1 MSIPLI
7 IAIITIIIA
16 VAFLFET
23 VRYDLMIFQQN
34 SYRNERYVR
43 WLKNNITTKRYIIN
57 LAIVLLSLV
66 CIKSVFLILIPAV
79 ITVIVTVLRFQE
91 KYKLPLKVTSR
102 VRRLIAINV
111 ILLLVII
118 IPALYVCNIPSYF
131 TLLMWLGALEFVF
144 VLISNILA
152 SPIEKSINK
161 GYYNDAKRILES
173 MPDLTIIGITGSF
186 GKTSTKHYLYRILS
200 EEFNVLMTPGSFN
213 TTLGVIRTIREQLK
227 PYHNIFI
234 AEMGAKQL
242 GDIKEICDL
251 VNPSIGIITAVGEQ
265 HLETFKNIQNIQKTK
280 FELVDALPVNGF
292 AVLNCDY
299 EYVANRDN
307 SVSKV
312 QNIASYSMNSDI
324 PRDYNIK
331 EINFANGKT
340 LFTIVS
346 KDGEEETIA
355 TNLAGKYNLSNLLAC
370 YIVARRLG
378 MRTQSIKNAIGDILP
393 VEHRLSMKQT
403 RDGITIID
411 DAYNSNPKGS
421 EMALEVLAQIPG
433 NKKII
438 VTPGMI
444 EQGDKQYF
452 NNRLFGEKIAQY
464 STYAI
469 IVGEYNREA
478 ITEGMKA
485 GGFDMNNCY
494 CARTLNDA
502 TAKLQEI
509 VKGGDVVL
517 YENDLP
523 DSFK

>member
-1 MSIPLI
+1 MSLPLI
-7 IAIITIIIA
+7 IAIITII
-16 VAFLFET
+16 VATVFLFET
-23 VRYDLMIFQQN
+23 IKYDLMIFQQN
-34 SYRNERYVR
+34 SYRNERYFR

-57 LAIVLLSLV
+57 LIIVFLSLIF
-66 CIKSVFLILIPAV
+66 IKSVYLILIPTIIA
-79 ITVIVTVLRFQE
+79 ISVTALRLRE
-91 KYKLPLKVTSR
+91 KYKLPLKVTPR
-102 VRRLIAINV
+102 VRRLIAINLAL
-111 ILLLVII
+111 ILVII

-131 TLLMWLGALEFVF
+131 TLLMWLTALEFVF
-144 VLISNILA
+144 VLASNILLIPVENA
-152 SPIEKSINK
+152 INK
-161 GYYNDAKRILES
+161 HYYNDAKRILES
-173 MPDLTIIGITGSF
+173 MPNLTIIGITGSF

-213 TTLGVIRTIREQLK
+213 TTLGVIRTVREQLK

-265 HLETFKNIQNIQKTK
+265 HLETFKNIQNIQNTK
-280 FELVDALPVNGF
+280 FELVDALPTDGF
-292 AVLNCDY
+292 AVLNHDY

-312 QNIASYSMNSDI
+312 QKVAAYSMNMDK
-324 PRDYNIK
+324 PCDYNIK
-331 EINFANGKT
+331 NVDFTNGKT
-340 LFTIVS
+340 YFTIAS

-355 TNLAGKYNLSNLLAC
+355 TNLVGKYNLSNLLAC
-370 YIVARRLG
+370 YIVAKHLG
-378 MRTQSIKNAIGDILP
+378 VSKQGIKNAIGDILP

-403 RDGITIID
+403 RDKITIID

-444 EQGDKQYF
+444 EQGDKQYS
-452 NNRLFGEKIAQY
+452 NNRIFGENIAKH

-469 IVGEYNREA
+469 VVGEYNKEA

-494 CARTLNDA
+494 CARTLTDA
-502 TAKLQEI
+502 TTKLQEI